1 MTGYLHHFQ
10 RKGTQGSVG
19 SLSSVALCP
28 SETLPATLELR
39 GMGNTDN
46 TKDKSYE
53 IKDEG

>member
-1 MTGYLHHFQ
+1 M
-10 RKGTQGSVG
+10 
-19 SLSSVALCP
+19 P

-53 IKDEG
+53 IKDEGWGPKDLDFRGDFSEISGRQP